1 MVMERWSKV
10 PEIKILAQNNHRR
23 TATISFL
30 IQQPDIV
37 SQNYFSVEQKKYQN
51 FIIAPHHRACIFITT
66 LSLHF
71 SMTCLEYKVEE
82 VVDAQDLTA
91 SHCSVSIRVLL
102 INTKI
107 CCWTKITNSVVIRTR
122 LSLRAKSLS
131 PDSFVCQCLIAHRNR
146 MWSMSLKQ

>member
-51 FIIAPHHRACIFITT
+51 FIAPHHRACIFITT